1 MNFDYN
7 KVIPIKGMLHLEN
20 FIEKK
25 LKRKAQL
32 LFMQKKKK

>member
-1 MNFDYN
+1 
-7 KVIPIKGMLHLEN
+7 MLHLEN